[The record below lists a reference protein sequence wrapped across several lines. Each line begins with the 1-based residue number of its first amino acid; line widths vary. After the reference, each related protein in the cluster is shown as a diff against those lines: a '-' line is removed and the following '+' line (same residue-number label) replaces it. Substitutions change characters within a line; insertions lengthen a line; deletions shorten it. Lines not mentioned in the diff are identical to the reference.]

1 MVLYHY
7 NIRFTECDID
17 SCEQYWTKFTSNKFA
32 WQDLNSFLF
41 VLQMGQWA
49 HSRLADLIYVVSWFT
64 NSFGCSIHKLI
75 VMPDWI
81 QGCNGTEYIAYS
93 PPYVSSSI
101 SKWEQ
106 KTGLTRTCH
115 AKQWPTP
122 PSQSGFYQESI
133 RSPSGVYQESIRSI
147 RTLSGLL
154 MDSIR
159 MRGGV

>member
-64 NSFGCSIHKLI
+64 NSFGCSIHKSI

-122 PSQSGFYQESI
+122 PSLDITSDFKQFTFFWPHFDIYWNSE
-133 RSPSGVYQESIRSI
+133 
-147 RTLSGLL
+147 
-154 MDSIR
+154 
-159 MRGGV
+159 